1 MILNLTTVNSW
12 DCYLDSPLIGF
23 PICRGRAAKHIMIKA
38 VKTVTDNE
46 RRSSVN
52 VIIFR
57 FFSWQTEMS

>member
-1 MILNLTTVNSW
+1 MILNLTIVNSW
-12 DCYLDSPLIGF
+12 DYYLDSPVIGIA
-23 PICRGRAAKHIMIKA
+23 ICRGRAAKHIMTKA

-52 VIIFR
+52 VIIFL